1 MQLGWRIINLEKTWK
16 IQSTRSQKEEN
27 IVIYEKRFRRILFR
41 SSVEEVKDAL
51 KLAVNGP
58 GKLLGCRAM
67 QKKLRQE
74 HDLKV
79 PRDLVVSRQA

>member
-58 GKLLGCRAM
+58 GKLCR
-67 QKKLRQE
+67 K
-74 HDLKV
+74 
-79 PRDLVVSRQA
+79 S